1 MDVKIKVFEF
11 NFYQHSTL
19 RNFFVGFFFSIF
31 CSNLKIYFIALRVSK
46 AFQKSLH
53 LLSEKSTDNF
63 IATSKD
69 KGSLPATCWVLS
81 GTFYQAFYQA
91 VYCKNTYLGKKTI
104 TFLQK
109 LLTTKMIMLT
119 RASRACNSIYTDNHL

>member
-46 AFQKSLH
+46 AFQKCLH

-69 KGSLPATCWVLS
+69 KGSLPPTFWVLS
-81 GTFYQAFYQA
+81 GTFYQVFYQA
-91 VYCKNTYLGKKTI
+91 VYCKNTYLAKNNYFSAKI
-104 TFLQK
+104 ADNK
-109 LLTTKMIMLT
+109 NDYAHSSLTSMQFNLH
-119 RASRACNSIYTDNHL
+119 R

>member
-1 MDVKIKVFEF
+1 MCMYILLHLEFQRLFKKV
-11 NFYQHSTL
+11 YT
-19 RNFFVGFFFSIF
+19 
-31 CSNLKIYFIALRVSK
+31 Y
-46 AFQKSLH
+46 FQKSPLII
-53 LLSEKSTDNF
+53 LYLV
-63 IATSKD
+63 ASKD

-119 RASRACNSIYTDNHL
+119 RASRACNSIYTDSHL